1 MAVLAHLSDLHVDGG
16 PRAAE
21 RAERVLSFLDGL
33 RQPVDAVREL
43 PGLRVAWETTVVLD
57 ADLSPALACHVLDG
71 DGRLTTHVGFVPRE
85 A

>member
-1 MAVLAHLSDLHVDGG
+1 MAVLAHLSDLHLDGG

-33 RQPVDAVREL
+33 REPVDAVL
-43 PGLRVAWETTVVLD
+43 VTG
-57 ADLSPALACHVLDG
+57 DLTDHGTHVLDG
-71 DGRLTTHVGFVPRE
+71 DGRLTTHVRPVPRE